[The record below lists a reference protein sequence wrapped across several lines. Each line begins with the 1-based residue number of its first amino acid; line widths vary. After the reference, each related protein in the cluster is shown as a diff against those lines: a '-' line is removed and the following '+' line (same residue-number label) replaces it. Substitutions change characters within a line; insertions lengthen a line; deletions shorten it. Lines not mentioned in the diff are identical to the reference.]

1 MEVVMFSF
9 PRLIVSTTLV
19 VSSVALAAP
28 VELTDRQLDRI
39 AAGSTDYDPVS
50 AVQSSGGAIVGNSST
65 ANLTTTG
72 NVTLKDAVQQG
83 ARAVN
88 LVNSAESGVANA
100 VNVWDGRVDTQTTA
114 TNLDVVQ
121 SNAIVQDQSRSA
133 SMPKYVRPEAN
144 VSRTFIEKAET
155 THKGKVDTSQ
165 EILGQKLQ
173 GGLGVSIAGQLD
185 TEVIGGSINLSNNL
199 KAKFE
204 GQISGSAGGLLTDIS
219 TSASTKIEAET
230 TQTLNWVLPSLTLSL
245 KGAGCYVEIG
255 SCDSEGS
262 YKNTTSETIT
272 THSPF
277 ALENARAEFIVVD
290 NSKLDAKTTYT
301 VNLSGNA
308 QQNSQAVNLVNAAG
322 SVVANAVNVSRTP
335 TVGPLLNL
343 TQHNA
348 IVQRR

>member
-1 MEVVMFSF
+1 MFNF

-72 NVTLKDAVQQG
+72 DVTLKDAVQQG

-88 LVNSAESGVANA
+88 LVNSAESGVANG
-100 VNVWDGRVDTQTTA
+100 VNVWDGRVDTQMTA
-114 TNLDVVQ
+114 TKLDVGQ
-121 SNAIVQDQSRSA
+121 ANAIVQDQSRMA
-133 SMPKYVRPEAN
+133 NIAKYIRPEAN
-144 VSRTFIEKAET
+144 VSRTVTETSET
-155 THKGKVDTSQ
+155 THTGKVDTAQ

-173 GGLGVSIAGQLD
+173 GGMGVSIAGQLD
-185 TEVIGGSINLSNNL
+185 ADLKGGSINLSN
-199 KAKFE
+199 
-204 GQISGSAGGLLTDIS
+204 QISASFSGTVKGTGGLFGNIE
-219 TSASTKIEAET
+219 TSGTTTVEAT
-230 TQTLNWVLPSLTLSL
+230 TVQSLVWVLPDVVLSL

-255 SCDSEGS
+255 SCDSSGT
-262 YKNTTSETIT
+262 YKSSSSETIT

-277 ALENARAEFIVVD
+277 ALENARAEYIVVD
-290 NSKLDAKTTYT
+290 NSKLDATTTYT
-301 VNLSGNA
+301 VALSGNA

-335 TVGPLLNL
+335 TVGPHLNL
-343 TQHNA
+343 NQVNT